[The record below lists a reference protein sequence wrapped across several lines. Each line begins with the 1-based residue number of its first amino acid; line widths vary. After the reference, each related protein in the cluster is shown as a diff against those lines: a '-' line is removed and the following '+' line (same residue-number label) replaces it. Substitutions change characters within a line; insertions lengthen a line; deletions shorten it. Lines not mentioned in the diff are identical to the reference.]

1 MFLINNEKGVSSF
14 KLIKSCTF
22 FLSRRIR
29 RKSTFV
35 VFSLDLH
42 VCALNDEIGSRDFST
57 ARNTHTDTQ
66 RLNEWT
72 NKCTADWRKKNT
84 ENQNHLI
91 KWKIECDKNAKPASA
106 RCSLTTKKNERLTH
120 RLKSKYKSEY
130 NRFGLVIINDG
141 LLLGR
146 RRRRRRRLSLPCELF
161 FRPSFALHKGNVP
174 FVCSTTKFFR
184 FNLGNRAEWF
194 FSRSLRKREEKWAF
208 LSISNENSH
217 IKWWAQR
224 FTFSLTWIFFRKNKL
239 FSCFSFKSV
248 GFIFNLCSCSSMDS
262 SVSNGA
268 ALEDYEF
275 GIVSLYQRT

>member
-91 KWKIECDKNAKPASA
+91 KWKIECEKNAKPASA

-146 RRRRRRRLSLPCELF
+146 RLSLPCELF
-161 FRPSFALHKGNVP
+161 FRRSFALHKGNIP
-174 FVCSTTKFFR
+174 FVCGTTAQTHIQQTSFDLIWGIAP
-184 FNLGNRAEWF
+184 NDF
-194 FSRSLRKREEKWAF
+194 FSRSLRKREKV
-208 LSISNENSH
+208 SIP
-217 IKWWAQR
+217 
-224 FTFSLTWIFFRKNKL
+224 LY
-239 FSCFSFKSV
+239 FK
-248 GFIFNLCSCSSMDS
+248 C
-262 SVSNGA
+262 
-268 ALEDYEF
+268 EF
-275 GIVSLYQRT
+275 AY

>member
-91 KWKIECDKNAKPASA
+91 KWKIECEKNAKPASA

-146 RRRRRRRLSLPCELF
+146 RRRRLSLSLPCKLF
-161 FRPSFALHKGNVP
+161 FRRSFALHKGNVP

-194 FSRSLRKREEKWAF
+194 F
-208 LSISNENSH
+208 
-217 IKWWAQR
+217 
-224 FTFSLTWIFFRKNKL
+224 FSLSQKKGKSEHSSLFQMWIRILNDEHDDLHFTKLGFFFRKKVIFMFL
-239 FSCFSFKSV
+239 FQNCWIHIQFV
-248 GFIFNLCSCSSMDS
+248 QLQLGGFERI
-262 SVSNGA
+262 
-268 ALEDYEF
+268 
-275 GIVSLYQRT
+275 